1 MNFLKNAVIAMTG
14 VAVIFLGVN
23 SVSAESL
30 KTLETKWGAP
40 KSVKELAS
48 GVERRIYGE
57 KDVEVGYFYFLI
69 KDGEVVDRG
78 TIQNLDKVEVKTN
91 KHEMSGLMSSYF
103 KGNNTTIADLKAK
116 YGEPVNNSTYDNGME
131 RIVFGPK
138 DAVVGYNVFVVVN
151 GTVIDQG
158 TTNLL
163 IEDAIEVEGPMV
175 SPFMAKWYKNH
186 PKSVAF
192 LTQKYGKAVSVKE
205 YKNGMKKM
213 VFGSKDAE
221 TGYNFFIIKNGQ
233 VIDRGFQNSQS

>member
-1 MNFLKNAVIAMTG
+1 MNFLKKAIVAMT

-23 SVSAESL
+23 SASAESL
-30 KTLETKWGAP
+30 KTLEAKWGTP
-40 KSVKELAS
+40 KSVKELAN

-57 KDVEVGYFYFLI
+57 KDVVVGYFYFLI

-78 TIQNLDKVEVKTN
+78 TIENLDKIELKTN
-91 KHEMSGLMSSYF
+91 THKMSGLMSSYY
-103 KGNNTTIADLKAK
+103 KKNNIKVADIKAK
-116 YGEPVNNSTYDNGME
+116 YGEPVNKSTYDNGME
-131 RIVFGPK
+131 RIVFGPA
-138 DAVVGYNVFVVVN
+138 DAITGYNVFVVMN
-151 GTVIDQG
+151 GRVVDQG
-158 TTNLL
+158 TTNIL
-163 IEDAIEVEGPMV
+163 IKDAIEPEGPAI

-192 LTQKYGKAVSVKE
+192 LNRKWGKPVSVKE

-233 VIDRGFQNSQS
+233 VIDRGFTDSQS